1 MGGGCVEVFQFF
13 QLLSEDFIAENS
25 RHSVADS
32 HLLFSCEEI
41 FWVQEEAAPQV
52 GKGKMTKVEFKAGDR
67 VAWKYGTGKATGH
80 VVEKLTEAT
89 KLSGRTYKANND
101 EPKYR
106 VKSEKSGKSPRLSL
120 SLNPLFPPLL
130 LLLLSVSAIP
140 NNNNNNNNNKTQ
152 QAIRAHH
159 NILIKSLLKWFGSR
173 QSLIMVPE

>member
-1 MGGGCVEVFQFF
+1 MGCGCVEVFQFF
-13 QLLSEDFIAENS
+13 QLLSEDFITENCG
-25 RHSVADS
+25 HPLADS
-32 HLLFSCEEI
+32 HLLFSCEEN
-41 FWVQEEAAPQV
+41 FWVQQEAAAQV

-89 KLSGRTYKANND
+89 KLSGRTYKANSD

-140 NNNNNNNNNKTQ
+140 KNNKNNNNKTQ
-152 QAIRAHH
+152 QAIRAPH

-173 QSLIMVPE
+173 QSLIMVQE

>member
-13 QLLSEDFIAENS
+13 QLLSEDFITENS

-41 FWVQEEAAPQV
+41 FWVQEEEAPQV

-89 KLSGRTYKANND
+89 KLAGRTYKANSD

-106 VKSEKSGKSPRLSL
+106 VKSEKSGKSPRLSH
-120 SLNPLFPPLL
+120 SQ
-130 LLLLSVSAIP
+130 SIIP
-140 NNNNNNNNNKTQ
+140 TPVVVTAFSFSNSQREEEEQ
-152 QAIRAHH
+152 QDPT
-159 NILIKSLLKWFGSR
+159 SD
-173 QSLIMVPE
+173 

>member
-1 MGGGCVEVFQFF
+1 
-13 QLLSEDFIAENS
+13 
-25 RHSVADS
+25 
-32 HLLFSCEEI
+32 
-41 FWVQEEAAPQV
+41 V

-89 KLSGRTYKANND
+89 KLSGRTYKANSD

-130 LLLLSVSAIP
+130 LLLSVSAIP
-140 NNNNNNNNNKTQ
+140 NNKKTQ
-152 QAIRAHH
+152 QAIRVHH

-173 QSLIMVPE
+173 QSLIMVQE